1 VTQRAKALDLFY
13 GMTLMGSVYDTSPL
27 AFEYSPSWLENKDAF
42 PLSVIPLQPGE
53 IASFHVQAFFENL
66 LPEGDLRVYLSTQRK
81 ASTLFSLLLEVAGDT
96 AGAFVML
103 PQGQTPQPA
112 QYEPTTWAAI
122 AHAVQTLSAAAIHV
136 QGDHARI
143 SLAGA
148 QDKASIAIFDGRTP
162 LLPKGAAPSTHILK
176 PDIRRL
182 NKIRESAANEAII
195 MRTASYCGLNTATV
209 FYEPLSHA
217 CVVERFDRIPR
228 DDGTLARLVQYDFCQ
243 LAGISSEQKYE
254 KEGGPGIA
262 QCAQTIRQYSDRAAL
277 DLQAFAMWIFFNI
290 YIGNN
295 DSHAK
300 NLSIYRRPGQG
311 VRLTPFYDLMC
322 TRIYPGLSK
331 EFAFNIGGEVL
342 PGLIDSAHVRGLA
355 DQIEMGAK
363 FLQSTARSLAA
374 KIPDALDKAASEIS
388 PSLTRSGQSFA
399 EKLVMEVKSVTRR
412 TADRLA
418 E

>member
-1 VTQRAKALDLFY
+1 
-13 GMTLMGSVYDTSPL
+13 M
-27 AFEYSPSWLENKDAF
+27 
-42 PLSVIPLQPGE
+42 
-53 IASFHVQAFFENL
+53 
-66 LPEGDLRVYLSTQRK
+66 PEGDLRVYLSTQRK

-103 PQGQTPQPA
+103 PQGETPQPA
-112 QYEPTTWAAI
+112 QYEATTWTAI
-122 AHAVQTLSAAAIHV
+122 AHTVETSSAAAIHAP
-136 QGDHARI
+136 GDHSRI

-148 QDKASIAIFDGRTP
+148 QDKASIAIFDGQTP
-162 LLPKGAAPSTHILK
+162 LLPKGSAPSTHILK

-182 NKIRESAANEAII
+182 NKIRESAANEAIVT
-195 MRTASYCGLNTATV
+195 RTAAYCGLNTATV

-228 DDGTLARLVQYDFCQ
+228 DDGILGRLIQYDFCQ

-262 QCAQTIRQYSDRAAL
+262 QCAQMIRQYSDRAAL
-277 DLQAFAMWIFFNI
+277 DLQAFAQWIFFNI

-300 NLSIYRRPGQG
+300 NLSIYRRPEKGF
-311 VRLTPFYDLMC
+311 RLTPFYDLMC

-331 EFAFNIGGEVL
+331 EFAFNIGGEIL
-342 PGLIDSAHVRGLA
+342 PGQINSAHVRGLA
-355 DQIEMGAK
+355 EQVQMGTK
-363 FLQSTARSLAA
+363 FLQSTALSLAA
-374 KIPDALDKAASEIS
+374 KIPNAIDKAASEIS
-388 PSLTRSGQSFA
+388 PHLTRSGQSFA

-412 TADRLA
+412 TADRIA